1 MKGLHFSIYQGLT
14 DVVSQEVSKE
24 ISATVKK
31 KAHFEE
37 KEKDYNNKIHL
48 IEERIERAN
57 NWEKDLEEDI
67 SKLEVQNKEM
77 AQNLQDNTDREDI
90 ER

>member
-14 DVVSQEVSKE
+14 DAVSQEVSKE